1 MPAGWDRLCRR
12 LPSRFW
18 IHYLHDFTVS
28 CQGVVMHGLDLS
40 VGTTPDD
47 LTRGRGTFSSTNRSQ
62 LILLQVLITIVLC
75 YELLFSKSA
84 LISFEAQEVLVLGL
98 MLLIGGLMVLPVRL
112 WEAHWLI
119 GAVVISDTVLTTSII
134 YLSGNA
140 ASDLYLTYFLII
152 LIAAFSPTLKQM
164 IVLSLILCMVY
175 GAILYLSVGRTTQLM
190 EGQLLR
196 IPVLLISATF
206 YGVTAER
213 VRTDV
218 GKRASLEDQLR
229 QSQKLDAIG

>member
-1 MPAGWDRLCRR
+1 ML
-12 LPSRFW
+12 
-18 IHYLHDFTVS
+18 
-28 CQGVVMHGLDLS
+28 GLDLS

-62 LILLQVLITIVLC
+62 LILLQVLITVVLC

-84 LISFEAQEVLVLGL
+84 LISFEVQEVLVLGL
-98 MLLIGGLMVLPVRL
+98 MLLIGGLMVLPVGL

-152 LIAAFSPTLKQM
+152 LIAAFSPRNAKATNPGRQECFHM
-164 IVLSLILCMVY
+164 SISSLALV
-175 GAILYLSVGRTTQLM
+175 TTADRRD
-190 EGQLLR
+190 EFFV
-196 IPVLLISATF
+196 I
-206 YGVTAER
+206 
-213 VRTDV
+213 
-218 GKRASLEDQLR
+218 
-229 QSQKLDAIG
+229 